1 MPGETPD
8 ETAALAQRLLDAQV
22 AFHLDELG
30 GDRGTALVAE
40 EAREL
45 LEALAEVPVGELLDR
60 EAVRTTAREF
70 IGAVGPSPAV
80 AALVTELV
88 PVLRD
93 LDASA
98 EQRLGAVVPRERVEQ
113 VVAVLTRS
121 ETLRDRVMHRLGE
134 SPMVSVLAMRFVSAL
149 VGDAVQQNR
158 ERAEKVPGM
167 KSLLGMGDFAARQA
181 KGMAPKQLEQMVG
194 GAADRGTQAAMERV
208 SRALVDTFDEEA
220 VEAAVLEVWDLHA
233 EESVAELRAYL
244 EDDELAAVVD
254 AGHDV
259 WLDLHTTTWFRAVVD
274 AVIDALFDMYGEL
287 TVGELLGEVGV
298 DHDLV
303 VAEVERHAPTIIAAL
318 QRDGRMEAF
327 LRRRLAPFY
336 ASDAAHEVLSSA

>member
-1 MPGETPD
+1 MT
-8 ETAALAQRLLDAQV
+8 TATRDLAQRLLDAHV
-22 AFHLDELG
+22 THLLGELSG
-30 GDRGTALVAE
+30 PHGEALVAD
-40 EAREL
+40 EARML
-45 LEALAEVPVGELLDR
+45 LAALDDVPLGELLGPD
-60 EAVRTTAREF
+60 AVKATAHAF
-70 IGAVGPSPAV
+70 IAAVGPSPAV

-93 LDASA
+93 LPTSTDEDLA
-98 EQRLGAVVPRERVEQ
+98 EVVPRARVEQ
-113 VVAVLTRS
+113 IVAVLTRS
-121 ETLRDRVMHRLGE
+121 QTLRDRVMQRLGE

-149 VGDAVQQNR
+149 LGDAVQQNR

-181 KGMAPKQLEQMVG
+181 KGMAPRQLEEMVG

-220 VEAAVLEVWDLHA
+220 VEAAALEVWDLHA
-233 EESVAELRAYL
+233 GEPVAELRGYL
-244 EDDELAAVVD
+244 DDDELAAIAD

-259 WLDLHTTTWFRAVVD
+259 WLDLHTTPWFRSVVD
-274 AVIDALFDMYGEL
+274 AVVDALFDMYGEL

-298 DHDLV
+298 GHDLV
-303 VAEVERHAPTIIAAL
+303 VAEVGRHAPTIIAAL

-327 LRRRLAPFY
+327 LRRRLTPFY
-336 ASDAAHEVLSSA
+336 ESDVARELLSDAG